1 LVTARRDCRFDWTCA
16 FALLG
21 LLVLDPAA
29 SEHVP
34 PTPADAARHVSML
47 G

>member
-1 LVTARRDCRFDWTCA
+1 LVTARRGCRFDWTIA
-16 FALLG
+16 FAFFG
-21 LLVLDPAA
+21 LVVLEPAA

-34 PTPADAARHVSML
+34 PMPADAARHVSML